1 MSVFYA
7 RIFYNAPIIMGT
19 YLYIDMGPGPRD
31 KDKIKAAIK
40 NDIQKVNENS
50 QFVCVILHVC
60 CKCTVIVHAVM

>member
-1 MSVFYA
+1 
-7 RIFYNAPIIMGT
+7 
-19 YLYIDMGPGPRD
+19 MGPGPRD